1 MKKLRFGT
9 AGIPLSTKNKDS
21 MSGIRRIKELGLE
34 GMELEFVRG
43 VRIGKNTA
51 LKINEIA
58 KNIEITLSVHAP
70 YYINLNSKETEKVVA
85 SRKRILQSAIIGD
98 LCGATGVVFHPAYYQ
113 KDSPFKVYK
122 KIKKHLKDIIQRLQ
136 NEKIQITLRP
146 ETTGK
151 PTQFGTLEEILNLSM
166 ELDGVLPCID
176 FAHLHARTGKNNTY
190 SEFHSILSMIEN
202 NLGKES
208 LEDMHIHVSGI
219 EYEIR
224 GEKRHLILKESDF
237 NYQDLLKAWKE
248 FDIKGLVICESPN
261 LEGDALLLKEEYYQA
276 RENLRAEA
284 RSLKARLR

>member
-1 MKKLRFGT
+1 
-9 AGIPLSTKNKDS
+9 
-21 MSGIRRIKELGLE
+21 
-34 GMELEFVRG
+34 
-43 VRIGKNTA
+43 
-51 LKINEIA
+51 
-58 KNIEITLSVHAP
+58 
-70 YYINLNSKETEKVVA
+70 
-85 SRKRILQSAIIGD
+85 
-98 LCGATGVVFHPAYYQ
+98 
-113 KDSPFKVYK
+113 
-122 KIKKHLKDIIQRLQ
+122 
-136 NEKIQITLRP
+136 
-146 ETTGK
+146 

-166 ELDGVLPCID
+166 ELDGILPCID

-261 LEGDALLLKEEYYQA
+261 LEGDALLLKEEYYRA
-276 RENLRAEA
+276 CENLRAEA